1 MPSFARIRIMH
12 PGRNSPM
19 LLVEDGKLSL
29 DAPLTRYLP
38 DAPTGWKA
46 ITLRHLLN
54 HTSGN
59 RRCLI

>member
-1 MPSFARIRIMH
+1 
-12 PGRNSPM
+12 M

-54 HTSGN
+54 HTSGD